1 MSVTIEAAA
10 LLAHLPAALPISSLN
25 QALAAH
31 GLCLPIFPLRRD
43 VSVGDLLATNSG
55 GRLRLRYGPIGR
67 YIRAATTVDGLQ
79 LGGPTLKRATGYGLQ
94 RALAGS
100 AIDLG
105 PLDRLTVSLRPLPT
119 ARRVMTVSGPLS
131 LLLAAAHDLLN
142 ARLAVAALAY
152 RPQLLLIELI
162 EHSEVLLRQTAE
174 ITTIMRR
181 HGLSTTAADDSAWQ
195 PFEALAAAHSA
206 APAARRLDLTLP
218 RRLLPTMLTA
228 LAAAAATHNITIA
241 PWGDVGLGSL
251 HLQLPADAPADLCQE
266 LRQAAQR
273 CNAQP
278 LYEFGPPPPP
288 AIDSINVAVPHAAPV
303 DDRSFAAA
311 LAPLLDARGLL
322 IRHDDLLVYA
332 QDASIAQADGLAAV
346 AALPNVPTQIPA
358 IVRAAAAARRPI
370 TARGAGSGLA
380 GGSIPSHGGLLLG
393 LNRLERLV
401 IDREQQVA
409 HVGAGVVTAEL
420 QRAAEAVGLFYPPD
434 PSSLSCSTIG
444 GNLACN
450 AGGPRCLKYGVT
462 ADYVLSIDAVLAD
475 GTPIS
480 FGDGL
485 VGQAPGNGLAQ
496 LLVGSEGT
504 LAVIVGATLR
514 LIALPAARRT
524 TLALFDSLDAA
535 CATVE
540 QIMASGL
547 IPAGL
552 ELMDD
557 TTIAAVE
564 AYLKLGLPRDT
575 GAMLLLLADGEPES
589 VAEESAALAALAR
602 RGGAHRVE
610 TAADARHEAQ
620 LWAARRAI
628 APALTRIRPNRL
640 GEDITVPLPRIA
652 ATVRRIKQVS
662 RDFDLPIVV
671 FGHAGDGNLHPNILF
686 DANDPAEA
694 ARLWPCAEAVFAAA
708 LAEGGTLSG
717 EHGIGTLKRPFMSDA
732 LGQRQIVVQQ
742 ALRQRFDPLYLLNPG
757 KVLPSA

>member
-10 LLAHLPAALPISSLN
+10 LLAHLPAELPITTLN
-25 QALAAH
+25 AALAEH
-31 GLCLPIFPLRRD
+31 GLCLPIFPLRRN

-55 GRLRLRYGPIGR
+55 GRLRLRYGPISR
-67 YIRAATTVDGLQ
+67 YIRAAVTSDGLQ

-105 PLDRLTVSLRPLPT
+105 TLDRLTVSLRPLPP
-119 ARRVMTVSGPLS
+119 ARRIITINGPQN
-131 LLLAAAHDLLN
+131 LLLSAAHDLLT

-152 RPQLLLIELI
+152 RPQQLLVELN
-162 EHSEVLLRQTAE
+162 EHPDVLVRQTTE
-174 ITTIMRR
+174 LQTIVRR
-181 HGLSTTAADDSAWQ
+181 HGLTAAAADSTAWQ
-195 PFEALAAAHSA
+195 PFEDLAAEHSA
-206 APAARRLDLTLP
+206 AAPAQRLDLSIP
-218 RRLLPTMLTA
+218 RRLLPTMLTTI
-228 LAAAAATHNITIA
+228 AAAADAHAIA
-241 PWGDVGLGSL
+241 LEPWGDVGLGSL
-251 HLQLPADAPADLCQE
+251 HLRVPEPAPPTLCQE

-278 LYEFGPPPPP
+278 LYEFGPPPAP
-288 AIDSINVAVPHAAPV
+288 AVTAINVAVPPAAPL
-303 DDRSFAAA
+303 DDRGFAAV
-311 LAPLLDARGLL
+311 LAPLLDQRGLL
-322 IRHDDLLVYA
+322 VRNDDLLVYA

-380 GGSIPSHGGLLLG
+380 GGSIPPSGGLLLG

-475 GTPIS
+475 GTPIT

-514 LIALPAARRT
+514 LIPLPAARRT

-564 AYLKLGLPRDT
+564 SYLKLGLPRET
-575 GAMLLLLADGEPES
+575 GALLLLLADGEPES
-589 VAEESAALAALAR
+589 VAEESAALAELAR
-602 RGGAHRVE
+602 RGGAQRVE
-610 TAADARHEAQ
+610 TAADAAHEAK

-640 GEDITVPLPRIA
+640 GEDISVPLPRIA

-662 RDFDLPIVV
+662 AEFDLPIVV

-686 DANDPAEA
+686 DANDPAET

-717 EHGIGTLKRPFMSDA
+717 EHGIGTLKRPFMQAA
-732 LGQRQIVVQQ
+732 LGERQIAVQQ
-742 ALRQRFDPLYLLNPG
+742 ALRRRFDPLDLLNPG
-757 KVLPSA
+757 KVLPS